1 MSDFIDLLFNIIIIT
16 SFIQPVGLLVE
27 LSPLIKKKK
36 PLLVELS
43 PLISFPSV
51 TASATS

>member
-1 MSDFIDLLFNIIIIT
+1 MSDLIDLFNIIIIT

-27 LSPLIKKKK
+27 LSR
-36 PLLVELS
+36 
-43 PLISFPSV
+43 LISFPIV